1 MPINLEAAM
10 VEEMKRHPRLL
21 IIIFAVALILG
32 TYGVQTFAEKKE
44 VSVIEQDLNSKLT
57 DLKTNVA
64 LEFRMVDK
72 RLLQYERVAEK
83 RHLEGRIDSIN
94 TELFNLQEVI
104 LPVTNQPTTIKQ
116 QIYKYKISGDRLTKE
131 LERVNQSISELV
143 GI

>member
-1 MPINLEAAM
+1 MPMNLEATM

-21 IIIFAVALILG
+21 IIIFAVALVLG

-44 VSVIEQDLNSKLT
+44 VTVIQQDLNDRVASLKL
-57 DLKTNVA
+57 NVEI
-64 LEFRMVDK
+64 EFRKVDR
-72 RLLQYERVAEK
+72 RLMQYERIAEK

-94 TELFNLQEVI
+94 TELFNLEQVI

-143 GI
+143 GT